1 MFYWLPQDS
10 QPQKLVNKKVILDWN
25 IPAINGLIHVID
37 GPLRAPPVPVSGHF
51 CISTM
56 KHFGELPCFM
66 DVQVECITE
75 DRG

>member
-1 MFYWLPQDS
+1 MFYCSSQNS
-10 QPQKLVNKKVILDWN
+10 QPQKLLNKKVILDWN

-56 KHFGELPCFM
+56 EHFGELESI
-66 DVQVECITE
+66 VESITE
-75 DRG
+75 GLGELH